1 MAVEVE
7 IYFNSLTGILWL
19 QISIGVWALLTGSV
33 ETPIFL
39 VVGEGGGHGIQSL
52 CSVNM
57 ELESGSGLPSTW
69 RLCVCSLQL
78 GDLAEKIAYHDTEE
92 NTVLIISNYKFYWL
106 KEHGEK
112 LDSVRL
118 IQMASK
124 EVVRE

>member
-57 ELESGSGLPSTW
+57 ELESGVGSLQPGGS
-69 RLCVCSLQL
+69 VFAVLQL
-78 GDLAEKIAYHDTEE
+78 GDLADTYHDTEE
-92 NTVLIISNYKFYWL
+92 NTVLIISNYRFYWL
-106 KEHGEK
+106 EEHGEK
-112 LDSVRL
+112 LDSV
-118 IQMASK
+118 
-124 EVVRE
+124 